1 MAFAVVLLV
10 LALVLLFL
18 AARLRARASLPAGDL
33 IYSDTGAW
41 RRNDRA
47 LFSKRYALTGKP
59 DYLIDAAEAVIP
71 VEVKSGRAPARPREG
86 HVLQLAAYCLLV
98 EDQLG
103 ATVSKGLIRYDDR
116 HFVIAFDDTLRR
128 RLFAALDD
136 MRGCFDQDGAARN
149 HTDPRRCMRCGLRE
163 SCDERLS

>member
-1 MAFAVVLLV
+1 VGIAFLLV
-10 LALVLLFL
+10 AIALALLFL
-18 AARLRARASLPAGDL
+18 AARLRTRASLPAGDL

-41 RRNDRA
+41 RRNDRV
-47 LFSKRYALTGKP
+47 LFSKRYALSGKP
-59 DYLIDAAEAVIP
+59 DYLINATGAVIP
-71 VEVKSGRAPARPREG
+71 IEVKSGPAPAQPREG

-136 MRGCFDQDGAARN
+136 MRGCFDRDGAARN
-149 HTDPRRCMRCGLRE
+149 HTDPRRCTRCGVRE
-163 SCDERLS
+163 SCDERLT